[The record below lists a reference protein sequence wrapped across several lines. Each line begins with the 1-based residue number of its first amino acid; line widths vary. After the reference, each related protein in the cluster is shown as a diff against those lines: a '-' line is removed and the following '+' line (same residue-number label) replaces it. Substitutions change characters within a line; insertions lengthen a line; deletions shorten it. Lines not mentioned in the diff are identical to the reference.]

1 MEGIHT
7 ARARDR
13 FIKLCRLSREGATK
27 SEAARQVRVSLS
39 GLHGILYREVG
50 SRAWPIA
57 ETPLRLS
64 APSGER

>member
-1 MEGIHT
+1 MTTHT
-7 ARARDR
+7 TRARDR
-13 FIKLCRLSREGATK
+13 YAQLRALSDAGATK

-57 ETPLRLS
+57 ATSPQQ
-64 APSGER
+64 GEA